1 MDSKMKKNLL
11 LMVVVWVWAIAYPQ
25 AKKPTLMVVP
35 SDYYCQQHGYYMSS
49 VVDGKTE
56 RYPDYQK
63 ALQNDFELNTAITVM
78 GQIMADRG
86 FPLKLLEQEIKTI
99 NEQDA
104 EDEMLT
110 SKSGGEIAETPY
122 DRLKKKA
129 KCDIIL
135 QLGWKI
141 NHFGPRY
148 SLTFNLQGIDA
159 YTNKQIVACQGTGE
173 PTYSA
178 ELPILIEESVV
189 NNLETFNYQLQNHFN
204 DMMANGREVSV
215 NIKRW
220 DNAPFDL
227 ETEFGDRELGEII
240 EDWMADNTVSG
251 RFNTVDATENMLVFQ
266 QVRIPLYDERGR
278 ANDTRRWSRGLVNM
292 LKGLGITSKLT
303 TKGLGQAS
311 IIIGGK

>member
-1 MDSKMKKNLL
+1 
-11 LMVVVWVWAIAYPQ
+11 
-25 AKKPTLMVVP
+25 
-35 SDYYCQQHGYYMSS
+35 
-49 VVDGKTE
+49 
-56 RYPDYQK
+56 
-63 ALQNDFELNTAITVM
+63 
-78 GQIMADRG
+78 MADRG